1 MVADLLEGRGDW
13 PSCRNVATAR
23 VSRAKCSQNSPP
35 SASSLSSRTA
45 ASAWPETLPT
55 SSHTEHLTPCLR
67 ILPKDSRKSLLS
79 LSGIGWDHVG
89 RKAAPIESRWLTSDT
104 TDCTTLAPLPQL
116 GCHLHAPLPMS
127 FSLLSSQTCWRPHP
141 TFPSTLHLPSA
152 S

>member
-1 MVADLLEGRGDW
+1 MTGHPAGTKQRLGFQG
-13 PSCRNVATAR
+13 
-23 VSRAKCSQNSPP
+23 QNAPRIHHLQLP
-35 SASSLSSRTA
+35 SLSSRTA

-79 LSGIGWDHVG
+79 LSGIGWDHV
-89 RKAAPIESRWLTSDT
+89 RTMAAPIGSRGLTSDT

-127 FSLLSSQTCWRPHP
+127 FLLSSQTCWKPGP
-141 TFPSTLHLPSA
+141 TFRSTLHLPSA